1 MVGVLGVLF
10 LLVPLAELAV
20 IIQVSGALG
29 VGNTILLL
37 IAVSIVGAWLVKRE
51 GLGVMRRVQ
60 RQLERGAMPARD
72 VVDGF
77 LILLA
82 GALMLTPG
90 FLTDILGILLLIP
103 PTRAGIR
110 TVLMR
115 RFRHRLQV
123 YPTTGRI
130 HDVTSTEA
138 TEDWTVDD
146 PFDPRR
152 LGPG

>member
-20 IIQVSGALG
+20 IIQVSGAVG

-37 IAVSIVGAWLVKRE
+37 IVVSIVGAWLVKRE
-51 GLGVMRRVQ
+51 GLGVMQRVQ
-60 RQLERGAMPARD
+60 RQLERGAMPGRE

-90 FLTDILGILLLIP
+90 FLTDLLGLVLLIP
-103 PTRAGIR
+103 PTRAGVR
-110 TVLMR
+110 AVLMR

-123 YPTTGRI
+123 YPVTGRVY
-130 HDVTSTEA
+130 DVTA
-138 TEDWTVDD
+138 TEDRVADD